1 MVVLV
6 LKSLSSLNYGLTLV
20 ELLVAVA
27 IIALLSLISWPTYR
41 HYIEGLD
48 NKQAVQDLLLID
60 AMLQRYH
67 TDHFTYPDTLQAVG
81 LDTKLDPWGNN
92 YEYLNIATVKG
103 KGKLRKDHNLVPINS
118 DYDLYSKG
126 KDGRSVSPLTAKHSR
141 DDIIRANN
149 GGFTGL
155 AADY

>member
-1 MVVLV
+1 MVTLV
-6 LKSLSSLNYGLTLV
+6 LKSLSSLNSGLTLV

-27 IIALLSLISWPTYR
+27 IFALLSVISWPTYR

-48 NKQAVQDLLLID
+48 NKQAIQDLLLID
-60 AMLQRYH
+60 VALQRYH
-67 TDHFTYPDTLQAVG
+67 TENFKYPGDLQAIG
-81 LDTKLDPWGNN
+81 LNTKLDPWGNN
-92 YEYLNIATVKG
+92 YEYLNITTVKG
-103 KGKLRKDHNLVPINS
+103 KGKLRKDHNLVPINT

-126 KDGRSVSPLTAKHSR
+126 KDGLSVSPLTAQHSR